1 MIKYFK
7 PFVFILC
14 LLPLGIII
22 LDIYYNNLGAEPVKK
37 IMNHFGEWTL
47 IFICLTLTM
56 SPLKRITN
64 LGFWIKFRRMLGL
77 FVFFYAT
84 IHLLTYVGLDYR
96 FDWDPIINDV
106 LKKKYIFIGFSA
118 WLLLIPLAITSSQKM
133 IKILGRNWKNLH
145 RLVYVIAIF
154 GSLHYIWLSKTIFF
168 KPFVFII
175 CLWPLGTII
184 LDIYYNDLGAEPVK
198 KIMNHFGEWTLI
210 FICLT
215 LSMSPLKRITNLSFW
230 IKFRRM
236 LGLFVFFYAT
246 IHLLTYVGLD
256 YRFDWEPII
265 NDVLKKKYVFIGFS
279 AWLLLIPLA
288 ATSSQKMIRI
298 LKHNWKNLHRLVYVI
313 AIFGSLHYIWLSKTI
328 FFKPLIYTL
337 IIVVLLALRIKIKK
351 RDVNY
356 G

>member
-7 PFVFILC
+7 AFIFFLC
-14 LLPLGIII
+14 LWPIGIII
-22 LDIYYNNLGAEPVKK
+22 SN
-37 IMNHFGEWTL
+37 
-47 IFICLTLTM
+47 
-56 SPLKRITN
+56 
-64 LGFWIKFRRMLGL
+64 
-77 FVFFYAT
+77 
-84 IHLLTYVGLDYR
+84 
-96 FDWDPIINDV
+96 
-106 LKKKYIFIGFSA
+106 
-118 WLLLIPLAITSSQKM
+118 
-133 IKILGRNWKNLH
+133 
-145 RLVYVIAIF
+145 
-154 GSLHYIWLSKTIFF
+154 
-168 KPFVFII
+168 
-175 CLWPLGTII
+175 
-184 LDIYYNDLGAEPVK
+184 IYYNDLGAEPVK

-265 NDVLKKKYVFIGFS
+265 NDVLKKKYIFIGFS

-288 ATSSQKMIRI
+288 ITSSQKMIKL
-298 LKHNWKNLHRLVYVI
+298 LKNNWKRLHRLIYII

-328 FFKPLIYTL
+328 FFKPLVYL
-337 IIVVLLALRIKIKK
+337 VIILVLLALRIKIKK
-351 RDVNY
+351 RNVNY

>member
-14 LLPLGIII
+14 LWPLGIII

-64 LGFWIKFRRMLGL
+64 LSFWIKFRRMLGL

-84 IHLLTYVGLDYR
+84 VHLLTYVGLDYR
-96 FDWDPIINDV
+96 FDWEPIINDV

-168 KPFVFII
+168 KP
-175 CLWPLGTII
+175 
-184 LDIYYNDLGAEPVK
+184 
-198 KIMNHFGEWTLI
+198 
-210 FICLT
+210 
-215 LSMSPLKRITNLSFW
+215 
-230 IKFRRM
+230 
-236 LGLFVFFYAT
+236 
-246 IHLLTYVGLD
+246 
-256 YRFDWEPII
+256 
-265 NDVLKKKYVFIGFS
+265 
-279 AWLLLIPLA
+279 
-288 ATSSQKMIRI
+288 
-298 LKHNWKNLHRLVYVI
+298 LV
-313 AIFGSLHYIWLSKTI
+313 
-328 FFKPLIYTL
+328 YTL